1 MTPRPS
7 RKSRSERLRSRA
19 MKRSERSGAEWGDYD
34 YEDARVQK
42 MLSKASKLDERSG
55 KEMKMTMTKNIKPLP
70 KKKA

>member
-1 MTPRPS
+1 
-7 RKSRSERLRSRA
+7 

-42 MLSKASKLDERSG
+42 MLAKASKLDERSG